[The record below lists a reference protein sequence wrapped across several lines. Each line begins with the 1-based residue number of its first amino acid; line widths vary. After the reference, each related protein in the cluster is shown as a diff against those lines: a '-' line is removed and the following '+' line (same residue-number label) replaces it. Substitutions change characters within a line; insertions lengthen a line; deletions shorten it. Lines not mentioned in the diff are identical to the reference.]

1 MLVVRTRRAEA
12 VPDPI
17 LVFDDLEM
25 FLCSWFRAALAAR
38 PEPVCQN
45 VAVDRVEPNG
55 DASTWPDMVL
65 VIRDDGTT
73 DDDLHMGDAS
83 VGFTVLGGSRENPH
97 DAKLFAR
104 IVYGL
109 IATIPSG
116 DPDNPVAA
124 VGTRNG
130 PFLVP
135 EDQPRARVYTTA
147 TLRVAARL
155 T

>member
-1 MLVVRTRRAEA
+1 MA
-12 VPDPI
+12 DPL

-25 FLCSWFRAALAAR
+25 FLTGWFRAALAVR
-38 PEPVCQN
+38 PEAVCAD
-45 VAVDRVEPNG
+45 VTVDRVEPSG
-55 DASTWPDMVL
+55 DASTWPAKVL

-73 DDDLHMGDAS
+73 DDELHTGDAS
-83 VGFTVLGGSRENPH
+83 IGLTVLAGTRENPH
-97 DAKLFAR
+97 DAKHLAR

-109 IATIPSG
+109 LAQIPSG
-116 DPDNPVAA
+116 DPSNPVAA
-124 VGTRNG
+124 IGTRNG

-147 TLRVAARL
+147 TLRVASRA